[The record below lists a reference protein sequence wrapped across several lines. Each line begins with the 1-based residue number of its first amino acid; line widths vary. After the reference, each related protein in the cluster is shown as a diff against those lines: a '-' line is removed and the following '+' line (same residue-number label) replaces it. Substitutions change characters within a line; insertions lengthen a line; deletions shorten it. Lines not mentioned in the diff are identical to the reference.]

1 MNRWFL
7 PLVVAL
13 ACCLPLTAQAQQEVT
28 WEVLAQV
35 KLAKADNKFVPKFE
49 APVEQLKGQEIQIK
63 GFMMP
68 LEQAAQQ
75 QHFILSANPVQ
86 NCFYCLPGGP
96 ETLVEVRTDRPIDF
110 SYDPITIAGRLE
122 LLSDDPMG
130 MYYRLANARAVR

>member
-13 ACCLPLTAQAQQEVT
+13 VFCLPLTAQAQQEVT